1 VDVFKAICLPLAV
14 VLLAIAAVIPP
25 APSQGRPVRW
35 SMVRWL
41 LCGVAL
47 VLAAI
52 ALFVT
57 LDTVS

>member
-1 VDVFKAICLPLAV
+1 MDTFKAICLPLAV
-14 VLLAIAAVIPP
+14 VLLAVAAVIPP
-25 APSQGRPVRW
+25 APVQGRPARW
-35 SMVRWL
+35 PMVRWV
-41 LCGVAL
+41 LCGLAL

>member
-1 VDVFKAICLPLAV
+1 VDTFKASCLPLAV

-25 APSQGRPVRW
+25 VAPQGRPARW
-35 SMVRWL
+35 PMVRWV

-52 ALFVT
+52 ALFIT